1 MIFQNIG
8 SSFQFLRIFA
18 FIYQL
23 LMIDF
28 KILNEQTCF
37 IEMISKINFFLI
49 SQNLEAAT
57 YSRSGKEVFLGS
69 RELFLRNAYGRGY
82 FQSNVAQCFLM
93 TLPIFK
99 FLVFCFFGLESLS
112 DRCWF
117 RKVTFFYKIVKGL
130 YPRYLTMYVN
140 LKSTSHYQTRSAN
153 KSNLQE
159 FSCRDAE
166 SVKKFKSMLKIFF
179 L

>member
-8 SSFQFLRIFA
+8 FSPQFLKIFA

-57 YSRSGKEVFLGS
+57 QSRSGKEVFLGS
-69 RELFLRNAYGRGY
+69 RELLLRNAYGRGY
-82 FQSNVAQCFLM
+82 FQSNVAQCFSM

-99 FLVFCFFGLESLS
+99 FLVF
-112 DRCWF
+112 W
-117 RKVTFFYKIVKGL
+117 
-130 YPRYLTMYVN
+130 
-140 LKSTSHYQTRSAN
+140 
-153 KSNLQE
+153 
-159 FSCRDAE
+159 
-166 SVKKFKSMLKIFF
+166 FF
-179 L
+179 LFLKKRKIHNPFFPENLSMAASACCFCMLSLNY

>member
-8 SSFQFLRIFA
+8 SSSQFLKIFA

-49 SQNLEAAT
+49 SQNLEAAIQ
-57 YSRSGKEVFLGS
+57 SRSEKEVFLGS
-69 RELFLRNAYGRGY
+69 RELLLRNAYGRGY
-82 FQSNVAQCFLM
+82 FQSNVAQCFSM

-99 FLVFCFFGLESLS
+99 FLFF
-112 DRCWF
+112 W
-117 RKVTFFYKIVKGL
+117 
-130 YPRYLTMYVN
+130 
-140 LKSTSHYQTRSAN
+140 
-153 KSNLQE
+153 
-159 FSCRDAE
+159 
-166 SVKKFKSMLKIFF
+166 FF
-179 L
+179 LFLKKIKIHNPFFSENLSMAASACCISSF